1 MNYFSGE
8 YFGELQAIA
17 LQYVK
22 EHYDYV
28 YLEAM
33 HEKNRMHGAE
43 TIIAGSSHA
52 MNGIV
57 ENLLGNAINFSIS
70 SQDIYCDFLH
80 IKKAV
85 RQGNQKIKNCIINI
99 GYYMMYQDLSL
110 SKNLNWMMYKIYGR
124 LFGDMHHYKPDDG
137 KPYDVWGNLQY
148 DRNVFSDQ
156 LVRSLCQEWGRK
168 VFLEQSSYY
177 GPTRSR
183 ECNNAL
189 TMQGV
194 DWKTLDDA
202 QRYAFAKERT
212 NDHNRLIQHKESR
225 KENAELVSEMVE
237 FLYHKK
243 IRTIFLI
250 MPFTRYYNQMIL
262 PVYKDDIY
270 HMLDE
275 LEWPV
280 ELLDLNDGE
289 GIFDDTDF
297 LDTDHLSLKG
307 AQKATIL
314 LADYISKWEG

>member
-1 MNYFSGE
+1 MNYFSTE
-8 YFGELQAIA
+8 YFEELQAIA

-22 EHYDYV
+22 DNYDYV

-33 HEKNRMHGAE
+33 HEKNRLQGAE

-57 ENLLGNAINFSIS
+57 ENLLVNAINFSIS

-85 RQGNQKIKNCIINI
+85 QEGKQKIKNCVINI

-110 SKNLNWMMYKIYGR
+110 SKSLNWMMYKIYGR

-137 KPYDVWGNLQY
+137 IPYDVWGNLQY

-168 VFLEQSSYY
+168 VFLGQSSYY
-177 GPTRSR
+177 GSTRSR
-183 ECNNAL
+183 EGNNTL

-194 DWKTLDDA
+194 DWTILDDL
-202 QRYAFAKERT
+202 QRYAYAKERT

-225 KENAELVSEMVE
+225 KENEELVREMVE
-237 FLYHKK
+237 FLYKK
-243 IRTIFLI
+243 HIRIIFLI
-250 MPFTRYYNQMIL
+250 MPFTHYYNQMIL
-262 PVYKDDIY
+262 PDYKDDIY

-280 ELLDLNDGE
+280 EWMDLNDLE

-297 LDTDHLSLKG
+297 LDTDHLTLKG
-307 AQKATIL
+307 AQKATLL
-314 LADYISKWEG
+314 LADYIKKGGG